1 MFVKVNKEGIKML
14 PKRVYA
20 KINLD
25 NIKKNIQTVRER
37 FGNEVAIMGIVK
49 ANAYG
54 HGAVPVAKAL
64 VEAGA
69 SALGVAAIDE
79 AVELREGGIVEPILI
94 LGQIFRQ
101 DYQIAIENDITCT
114 VIDVVTAQGLSRK
127 AKELGKIA
135 KVHIKIDTGMG
146 RIGFQPDTDGE
157 MQIKSVYDLEN
168 IQVDGAFTHF
178 ANADIIDKTSAKTQ
192 KEKFLNFTDKLI
204 KDGYKLPI
212 RHMYN
217 SASVMELDGYC
228 GEMVRC
234 GILSYGLYPSAE
246 MNREYKLYPA
256 LEFKSSVSFVKSVK
270 KGFTVSYGSTYV
282 AEKDMKIATVPA
294 GYGDGY
300 PRYLSNKGEV
310 LIQGTRCKIVG
321 RVCMDQFMVDVSHL
335 EDVQIADEVTLV
347 GTDGNETITVEDVSD
362 KESRFNYEFCCL
374 ITPRV
379 PRIYIKDGK
388 ISDI

>member
-1 MFVKVNKEGIKML
+1 ML

-25 NIKKNIQTVRER
+25 NIKKNIQTVREK
-37 FGNEVAIMGIVK
+37 FGDKVAIMGIVK

-64 VEAGA
+64 VEAGS

-101 DYQIAIENDITCT
+101 DYQTAIENDITCT
-114 VIDVVTAQGLSRK
+114 VIDVVTAQGLSQK

-135 KVHIKIDTGMG
+135 RVHIKIDTGMG
-146 RIGFQPDTDGE
+146 RIGFQPDEKGE
-157 MQIKSVYDLEN
+157 NEIKSVFDLPSLSVE
-168 IQVDGAFTHF
+168 GAFTHF
-178 ANADIIDKTSAKTQ
+178 ANADTADKTSANTQ
-192 KEKFLNFTDKLI
+192 KQKFLNFTDKLI
-204 KDGYKLPI
+204 SEGYKFPV

-217 SASVMELDGYC
+217 SASAMELDGYA

-234 GILSYGLYPSAE
+234 GIMLYGLYPSNE
-246 MNREYKLYPA
+246 MNRDYKLYPA

-282 AEKDMKIATVPA
+282 TEKDMKIATVPA

-310 LIQGTRCKIVG
+310 LIHGTRCKIIG

-335 EDVQIADEVTLV
+335 DNVQIADEVTLV

-388 ISDI
+388 ILNNED

>member
-1 MFVKVNKEGIKML
+1 ML
-14 PKRVYA
+14 PKRVYT

-25 NIKKNIQTVRER
+25 NIQKNIKTVREK
-37 FGNEVAIMGIVK
+37 FGDDMTIMGIVK

-54 HGAVPVAKAL
+54 HGAVEVAKAL

-69 SALGVAAIDE
+69 GALGVAAIDE
-79 AVELREGGIVEPILI
+79 AVELRENGITAPILI

-101 DYQIAIENDITCT
+101 DYATAIENDITCT
-114 VIDVVTAQGLSRK
+114 VIDIVTALGLSKK
-127 AKELGKIA
+127 AQELGRTA

-146 RIGFQPDTDGE
+146 RIGFQPDENGE
-157 MQIKSVYDLEN
+157 NEIKSIFALEN
-168 IQVDGAFTHF
+168 ISVDGAFTHF
-178 ANADIIDKTSAKTQ
+178 ANADTTDKTSANIQ
-192 KEKFLNFTDKLI
+192 KQKFVDFTDKLI
-204 KDGYKLPI
+204 KDGYNFPV

-228 GEMVRC
+228 GDMIRC
-234 GILSYGLYPSAE
+234 GIMIYGLYPSDE
-246 MNREYKLYPA
+246 MSRDYKLYPA

-282 AEKDMKIATVPA
+282 AEKDMKIATIPA

-310 LIQGTRCKIVG
+310 LIRGTRCKILG

-335 EDVQIADEVTLV
+335 SDVQIADEVTLV
-347 GTDGNETITVEDVSD
+347 GTDGNETITVEDVSNKD
-362 KESRFNYEFCCL
+362 YRFNYEFCCL

-388 ISDI
+388 VIE

>member
-1 MFVKVNKEGIKML
+1 ML

-25 NIKKNIQTVRER
+25 NIQKNIKAVIEKFGKDITV
-37 FGNEVAIMGIVK
+37 MGIVK

-54 HGAVPVAKAL
+54 HGAVEVAKTL

-69 SALGVAAIDE
+69 GALGVAAIDE
-79 AVELREGGIVEPILI
+79 AVELRENGVTAPILI

-101 DYQIAIENDITCT
+101 DYQAAIENDITCT
-114 VIDVVTAQGLSRK
+114 VIDIVTAIGLSKK
-127 AKELGKIA
+127 AGELGKKA

-146 RIGFQPDTDGE
+146 RIGFQPDENGE
-157 MQIKSVYDLEN
+157 KEIKSVFELKN
-168 IQVDGAFTHF
+168 LSIDGAFTHF
-178 ANADIIDKTSAKTQ
+178 ANADTTDKTSANAQ
-192 KEKFLNFTDKLI
+192 KQKFLEFTDKLI
-204 KDGYKLPI
+204 SEGYKFPV

-217 SASVMELDGYC
+217 SASAMELDGYA

-234 GILSYGLYPSAE
+234 GIMIYGLYPSDE
-246 MNREYKLYPA
+246 MSRDYKLYPA
-256 LEFKSSVSFVKSVK
+256 LEFKSSISFVKSVK

-282 AEKDMKIATVPA
+282 AERDMKIATVPA

-310 LIQGTRCKIVG
+310 LIRGTRCRIVG

-335 EDVQIADEVTLV
+335 DNVQIADEVTLV
-347 GTDGNETITVEDVSD
+347 GTDGNETITIEDVSD
-362 KESRFNYEFCCL
+362 KDFRFNYEFCCL

-388 ISDI
+388 VVE

>member
-1 MFVKVNKEGIKML
+1 ML
-14 PKRVYA
+14 PKRVYT
-20 KINLD
+20 KVNLD
-25 NIKKNIQTVRER
+25 NIQKNMQAVREK
-37 FGNEVAIMGIVK
+37 FGDDMIIMGIVK

-54 HGAVPVAKAL
+54 HGAVKVAKAL
-64 VEAGA
+64 VEYGAGM
-69 SALGVAAIDE
+69 LGVAAIDE
-79 AVELREGGIVEPILI
+79 AVELRENGIDAPILI

-101 DYQIAIENDITCT
+101 DYATAIENNVTCT
-114 VIDVVTAQGLSRK
+114 IVDIVTAQGISQK

-146 RIGFQPDTDGE
+146 RIGFQPDVDGE
-157 MQIKSVYDLEN
+157 MQVKSVFNLEN
-168 IQVDGAFTHF
+168 LSVDGAFTHF
-178 ANADIIDKTSAKTQ
+178 ACADFEDKTSANAQ

-204 KDGYKLPI
+204 SEGYKFPI

-217 SASVMELDGYC
+217 SASAMELTGYA

-234 GILSYGLYPSAE
+234 GIMLYGLYPSDE
-246 MNREYKLYPA
+246 MNKDYKLYPA

-310 LIQGTRCKIVG
+310 LIRGTRCKILG

-335 EDVQIADEVTLV
+335 PEVQIADEVTLV
-347 GTDGNETITVEDVSD
+347 GTDGAETITVEDVSHG
-362 KESRFNYEFCCL
+362 EYRFNYEFCCL

-388 ISDI
+388 VIE

>member
-1 MFVKVNKEGIKML
+1 ML
-14 PKRVYA
+14 PKRVYT

-25 NIKKNIQTVRER
+25 NIQKNMKTVCDK
-37 FGNEVAIMGIVK
+37 FGKDMTIMGIVK

-54 HGAVPVAKAL
+54 HGAVEVAKAL
-64 VEAGA
+64 VEYGAGM
-69 SALGVAAIDE
+69 LGVAAIDE
-79 AVELREGGIVEPILI
+79 AVELRENGVTAPILI

-101 DYQIAIENDITCT
+101 DYATAIENDVTCT
-114 VIDVVTAQGLSRK
+114 VVDIVTAQGISQK

-146 RIGFQPDTDGE
+146 RIGFQPDENGE
-157 MQIKSVYDLEN
+157 SEIKSIFKLPN
-168 IQVDGAFTHF
+168 ISVDGAFTHF
-178 ANADIIDKTSAKTQ
+178 ANADAKDKKSANVQ
-192 KEKFLNFTDKLI
+192 KDKFLTFTDKLI
-204 KDGYKLPI
+204 REGYNFPT

-217 SASVMELDGYC
+217 SASAMELDGYA

-234 GILSYGLYPSAE
+234 GIMLYGLYPSDE
-246 MNREYKLYPA
+246 MNRDYKLYPA

-282 AEKDMKIATVPA
+282 TEKDMKIATVPA

-310 LIQGTRCKIVG
+310 LIHGTRCKILG
-321 RVCMDQFMVDVSHL
+321 KVCMDQFMVDVSHL
-335 EDVQIADEVTLV
+335 DNVQIADEVTLV

-362 KESRFNYEFCCL
+362 KDSRFNYEFCCL

-388 ISDI
+388 VIE

>member
-1 MFVKVNKEGIKML
+1 ML
-14 PKRVYA
+14 PKRVYT

-25 NIKKNIQTVRER
+25 NIQKNMQTVRQK
-37 FGNEVAIMGIVK
+37 FGDDMLIMGIVK

-54 HGAVPVAKAL
+54 HGAVEVAKAL
-64 VEAGA
+64 AQFGA
-69 SALGVAAIDE
+69 DMLGVAAIDE
-79 AVELREGGIVEPILI
+79 AVELRENGIDTPILI

-101 DYQIAIENDITCT
+101 DYATAIENDITCT
-114 VIDVVTAQGLSRK
+114 VVDIVTAQGLSKK
-127 AKELGKIA
+127 AQELGKVA

-146 RIGFQPDTDGE
+146 RIGFQPDADGE
-157 MQIKSVYDLEN
+157 SQIKSIFDLEN
-168 IQVDGAFTHF
+168 ICVDGAFTHF
-178 ANADIIDKTSAKTQ
+178 ANADATDKTSANAQ
-192 KEKFLNFTDKLI
+192 KQKFVEFTDKLI
-204 KDGYKLPI
+204 KDGYKLPV

-217 SASVMELDGYC
+217 SASAMELDGYA

-234 GILSYGLYPSAE
+234 GIMIYGLYPSEE
-246 MNREYKLYPA
+246 MNKDYKLYPA

-310 LIQGTRCKIVG
+310 LIHGTRCKIVG

-335 EDVQIADEVTLV
+335 DNVQIADEVTLV
-347 GTDGNETITVEDVSD
+347 GTDGNETITVEEVSD

-388 ISDI
+388 VIE

>member
-1 MFVKVNKEGIKML
+1 ML
-14 PKRVYA
+14 PKRVYT
-20 KINLD
+20 KVNLD
-25 NIKKNIQTVRER
+25 NIQKNMQAVREK
-37 FGNEVAIMGIVK
+37 FGDDMIIMGIVK

-54 HGAVPVAKAL
+54 HGAVKVAKAL
-64 VEAGA
+64 VEYGAGM
-69 SALGVAAIDE
+69 LGVAAIDE
-79 AVELREGGIVEPILI
+79 AVELRENGIDAPILI
-94 LGQIFRQ
+94 LGQIFCQ
-101 DYQIAIENDITCT
+101 DYAAAIENDVTCT
-114 VIDVVTAQGLSRK
+114 VVDIVTAQGISQK

-146 RIGFQPDTDGE
+146 RIGFQPDIDGE
-157 MQIKSVYDLEN
+157 MQIKSVFELEN
-168 IQVDGAFTHF
+168 LSVDGAFTHF
-178 ANADIIDKTSAKTQ
+178 ACADFEDKTSANAQ

-204 KDGYKLPI
+204 SEGYKFPI

-217 SASVMELDGYC
+217 SASAMELTGYA

-234 GILSYGLYPSAE
+234 GIMLYGLYPSDE
-246 MNREYKLYPA
+246 MNKDYKLYPA

-310 LIQGTRCKIVG
+310 LIRGTRCKILG

-335 EDVQIADEVTLV
+335 PDVQIADEVTLV

-362 KESRFNYEFCCL
+362 MESRFNYEFCCL

-388 ISDI
+388 VIE

>member
-1 MFVKVNKEGIKML
+1 ML
-14 PKRVYA
+14 PKRVYT

-25 NIKKNIQTVRER
+25 NIQKNMQTVRQK
-37 FGNEVAIMGIVK
+37 FGDDMLIMGIVK

-54 HGAVPVAKAL
+54 HGAVEVAKAL
-64 VEAGA
+64 AQFGA
-69 SALGVAAIDE
+69 DMLGVAAIDE
-79 AVELREGGIVEPILI
+79 AVELRENGIDTPILI

-101 DYQIAIENDITCT
+101 DYATAIENDITCT
-114 VIDVVTAQGLSRK
+114 VVDIVTAQGLSKK
-127 AKELGKIA
+127 AQELGKVA

-146 RIGFQPDTDGE
+146 RIGFQPDADGE
-157 MQIKSVYDLEN
+157 SQIKSIFDLEN
-168 IQVDGAFTHF
+168 ICVDGAFTHF
-178 ANADIIDKTSAKTQ
+178 ANADATDKTSANAQ
-192 KEKFLNFTDKLI
+192 KQKFVEFTDNLI
-204 KDGYKLPI
+204 KDGYNFPV

-217 SASVMELDGYC
+217 SASAMELDGYA

-234 GILSYGLYPSAE
+234 GIMIYGLYPSEE
-246 MNREYKLYPA
+246 MNKDYKLYPA

-310 LIQGTRCKIVG
+310 LIHGTRCKIVG

-335 EDVQIADEVTLV
+335 DNVQIADEVTLV
-347 GTDGNETITVEDVSD
+347 GTDGNETITVEEVSD

-388 ISDI
+388 VIE

>member
-1 MFVKVNKEGIKML
+1 ML
-14 PKRVYA
+14 PKRVYT

-25 NIKKNIQTVRER
+25 NIQKNMQTVREK
-37 FGNEVAIMGIVK
+37 FGDNMLVMGIVK

-54 HGAVPVAKAL
+54 HGAVEVAKTL

-69 SALGVAAIDE
+69 GMLGVAAIDE
-79 AVELREGGIVEPILI
+79 AIELRENGIDAPILI

-101 DYQIAIENDITCT
+101 DYATAIENDITCT
-114 VIDVVTAQGLSRK
+114 VVDIVTAQGISQK
-127 AKELGKIA
+127 AKELGQVA

-146 RIGFQPDTDGE
+146 RIGFQPDENGE
-157 MQIKSVYDLEN
+157 SEIKSIFALEYLS
-168 IQVDGAFTHF
+168 VDGAFTHF
-178 ANADIIDKTSAKTQ
+178 ACADFEDKTSANAQ

-204 KDGYKLPI
+204 SEGYKFPI

-217 SASVMELDGYC
+217 SASAMELTGYA

-234 GILSYGLYPSAE
+234 GIMLYGLYPSDE
-246 MNREYKLYPA
+246 MSRDYKLYPA

-270 KGFTVSYGSTYV
+270 KGFSVSYGSTYV

-310 LIQGTRCKIVG
+310 LIRGTRCKILG

-335 EDVQIADEVTLV
+335 DNVQIADEVTLV
-347 GTDGNETITVEDVSD
+347 GTDGAETITVEDVSNGVY
-362 KESRFNYEFCCL
+362 RFNYEFCCL

-379 PRIYIKDGK
+379 PRVYIKEGK
-388 ISDI
+388 VIE

>member
-1 MFVKVNKEGIKML
+1 ML
-14 PKRVYA
+14 PKRVYT

-25 NIKKNIQTVRER
+25 NIQKNMQTVREK
-37 FGNEVAIMGIVK
+37 FGDNMLIMGIVK

-54 HGAVPVAKAL
+54 HGAVEVAKTL

-69 SALGVAAIDE
+69 GMLGVAAIDE
-79 AVELREGGIVEPILI
+79 AIELRENGIDAPILI

-101 DYQIAIENDITCT
+101 DYATAIENDITCT
-114 VIDVVTAQGLSRK
+114 VVDIVTAQGISQK
-127 AKELGKIA
+127 AKELGQVA

-146 RIGFQPDTDGE
+146 RIGFQPDENGE
-157 MQIKSVYDLEN
+157 SEIKSIFALEYLS
-168 IQVDGAFTHF
+168 VDGAFTHF
-178 ANADIIDKTSAKTQ
+178 ACADFEDKTSANAQ

-204 KDGYKLPI
+204 SEGYKFPI

-217 SASVMELDGYC
+217 SASAMELTGYA

-234 GILSYGLYPSAE
+234 GIMLYGLYPSDE
-246 MNREYKLYPA
+246 MSRDYKLYPA

-270 KGFTVSYGSTYV
+270 KGFSVSYGSTYV
-282 AEKDMKIATVPA
+282 AEKDIKIATVPA

-310 LIQGTRCKIVG
+310 LIRGTRCKILG

-335 EDVQIADEVTLV
+335 DNVQIADEVTLV
-347 GTDGNETITVEDVSD
+347 GTDGAETITVEDVSNG
-362 KESRFNYEFCCL
+362 EYRFNYEFCCL

-379 PRIYIKDGK
+379 PRVYIKDGK
-388 ISDI
+388 VIE

>member
-1 MFVKVNKEGIKML
+1 ML

-25 NIKKNIQTVRER
+25 NIQKNIKAVIEK
-37 FGNEVAIMGIVK
+37 FGNNITVMGIVK

-54 HGAVPVAKAL
+54 HGAVEVAKAL

-69 SALGVAAIDE
+69 GAFGVAAIDE
-79 AVELREGGIVEPILI
+79 AVELRENGINAPILI

-101 DYQIAIENDITCT
+101 DYQAAIENDITCT
-114 VIDVVTAQGLSRK
+114 VIDIVTAIGLSKK
-127 AKELGKIA
+127 AGELGKKA

-146 RIGFQPDTDGE
+146 RIGFQPDENGE
-157 MQIKSVYDLEN
+157 KEIKSVFELKN
-168 IQVDGAFTHF
+168 LSIDGAFTHF
-178 ANADIIDKTSAKTQ
+178 ANADTIDKTSAKTQ
-192 KEKFLNFTDKLI
+192 KQKFLDFTDKLI
-204 KDGYKLPI
+204 KEGYNFPI

-217 SASVMELDGYC
+217 SASAMELDGYC

-234 GILSYGLYPSAE
+234 GIMTYGLYPSEE
-246 MNREYKLYPA
+246 MNRDYKLYPA

-282 AEKDMKIATVPA
+282 AEKDMKIATIPA

-310 LIQGTRCKIVG
+310 LIRGTRCKIVG

-335 EDVQIADEVTLV
+335 DNVQIADEVTLV

-362 KESRFNYEFCCL
+362 KDFRFNYEFCCL

-388 ISDI
+388 VIE

>member
-1 MFVKVNKEGIKML
+1 ML
-14 PKRVYA
+14 PKRVYT

-25 NIKKNIQTVRER
+25 NIQKNMQTVRQK
-37 FGNEVAIMGIVK
+37 FGDNMLIMGIVK

-54 HGAVPVAKAL
+54 HGAVEVAKTL
-64 VEAGA
+64 VDAGA
-69 SALGVAAIDE
+69 NMLGVAAIDE
-79 AVELREGGIVEPILI
+79 AVELRENGIEAPILI

-101 DYQIAIENDITCT
+101 DYQTAIENDITCT
-114 VIDVVTAQGLSRK
+114 VVDIVTAQGLSKK
-127 AKELGKIA
+127 AQELGRTA

-146 RIGFQPDTDGE
+146 RIGFQPDEDGE
-157 MQIKSVYDLEN
+157 REINSIFNLEN
-168 IQVDGAFTHF
+168 ISVDGAFTHF
-178 ANADIIDKTSAKTQ
+178 ANADIADKTSANAQ
-192 KEKFLNFTDKLI
+192 KQKFIEFTDKLI
-204 KDGYKLPI
+204 SDGYNFPI

-217 SASVMELDGYC
+217 SASAMELTGYA

-234 GILSYGLYPSAE
+234 GIMLYGLYPSEE
-246 MNREYKLYPA
+246 MNKDYKLYSA

-310 LIQGTRCKIVG
+310 LIRGTRCKIVG

-335 EDVQIADEVTLV
+335 DNVQIADEVTLV

-388 ISDI
+388 VVE

>member
-1 MFVKVNKEGIKML
+1 ML
-14 PKRVYA
+14 PKRVYT

-25 NIKKNIQTVRER
+25 NIQKNMQTVRQK
-37 FGNEVAIMGIVK
+37 FGDEMLIMGIVK

-54 HGAVPVAKAL
+54 HGAVEVAKAL
-64 VEAGA
+64 VEYGA
-69 SALGVAAIDE
+69 NVLGVAAIDE
-79 AVELREGGIVEPILI
+79 AVELRENGIDAPILI

-101 DYQIAIENDITCT
+101 DYQTAIENDVTCT
-114 VIDVVTAQGLSRK
+114 VADIVTAQGLSKK
-127 AKELGKIA
+127 ATELGKVA

-146 RIGFQPDTDGE
+146 RIGFQPDLDGE
-157 MQIKSVYDLEN
+157 NDIKSIFKLEN
-168 IQVDGAFTHF
+168 LSIDGAFTHF
-178 ANADIIDKTSAKTQ
+178 ANADIADKTSANAQ
-192 KEKFLNFTDKLI
+192 KQKFIEFTDKLI
-204 KDGYKLPI
+204 NEGYNFPI

-217 SASVMELDGYC
+217 SASAMELEGYA

-234 GILSYGLYPSAE
+234 GIMLYGLYPSNE
-246 MNREYKLYPA
+246 MKKDYKLYPA

-282 AEKDMKIATVPA
+282 TEKDMKIATVPA

-310 LIQGTRCKIVG
+310 LIRGTRCRILGK
-321 RVCMDQFMVDVSHL
+321 VCMDQFMVDVSHL
-335 EDVQIADEVTLV
+335 PDVQIADEVTLV
-347 GTDGNETITVEDVSD
+347 GTDGNETITIEDVSD
-362 KESRFNYEFCCL
+362 KNARFNYEFCCL

-388 ISDI
+388 IIE

>member
-1 MFVKVNKEGIKML
+1 ML
-14 PKRVYA
+14 PKRVYT

-25 NIKKNIQTVRER
+25 NIQKNMQTVRQK
-37 FGNEVAIMGIVK
+37 FGDDMLIMGIVK

-54 HGAVPVAKAL
+54 HGAVEVAKAL
-64 VEAGA
+64 AQFGVDV
-69 SALGVAAIDE
+69 LGVAAIDE
-79 AVELREGGIVEPILI
+79 AVELRENGIDTPILI

-101 DYQIAIENDITCT
+101 DYATAIENHITCT
-114 VIDVVTAQGLSRK
+114 VVDLVTAQGISKK
-127 AKELGKIA
+127 ATEMGKVA

-146 RIGFQPDTDGE
+146 RIGFQPDEDGE
-157 MQIKSVYDLEN
+157 KQIKSIFDLEN
-168 IQVDGAFTHF
+168 ISIEGAFTHF
-178 ANADIIDKTSAKTQ
+178 ANADSTDKTSANEQ
-192 KEKFLNFTDKLI
+192 KQKFIEITDKLI
-204 KDGYKLPI
+204 NDGYNFPV

-217 SASVMELDGYC
+217 SASAMELTGYA

-234 GILSYGLYPSAE
+234 GIMLYGLYPSEE
-246 MNREYKLYPA
+246 MNKNYKLYPA

-310 LIQGTRCKIVG
+310 LIHGTRCRILGK
-321 RVCMDQFMVDVSHL
+321 VCMDQFMVDVSHL
-335 EDVQIADEVTLV
+335 DNVQIADEVTLV

-388 ISDI
+388 VIE

>member
-1 MFVKVNKEGIKML
+1 ML
-14 PKRVYA
+14 PKRVYT

-25 NIKKNIQTVRER
+25 NIQKNIKTVREK
-37 FGNEVAIMGIVK
+37 FGDDMTIMGIVK

-54 HGAVPVAKAL
+54 HGAIEVAKAL
-64 VEAGA
+64 VEYGAGM
-69 SALGVAAIDE
+69 LGVAAIDE
-79 AVELREGGIVEPILI
+79 AVELRENGIDAPILI

-101 DYQIAIENDITCT
+101 DYAAAIENDITCT
-114 VIDVVTAQGLSRK
+114 VVDIVTAQGLSKK
-127 AKELGKIA
+127 AQELGRTA

-146 RIGFQPDTDGE
+146 RIGFQPDENGE
-157 MQIKSVYDLEN
+157 NEIKSIFNLPN
-168 IQVDGAFTHF
+168 LSVDGAFTHF
-178 ANADIIDKTSAKTQ
+178 ANADITDKTSANAQ
-192 KEKFLNFTDKLI
+192 KQKFVDFTDKFI
-204 KDGYKLPI
+204 KDGYNFPV

-217 SASVMELDGYC
+217 SASAMELTGYA

-234 GILSYGLYPSAE
+234 GIMLYGLYPSDE
-246 MNREYKLYPA
+246 MNRDYKLYPA

-270 KGFTVSYGSTYV
+270 KGFAVSYGSTYV
-282 AEKDMKIATVPA
+282 TEKDMKIATVPA

-310 LIQGTRCKIVG
+310 LIRGTRCKILG

-335 EDVQIADEVTLV
+335 DNVQIADEVTLV

-362 KESRFNYEFCCL
+362 KDSRFNYEFCCL

-388 ISDI
+388 VIE

>member
-1 MFVKVNKEGIKML
+1 MI
-14 PKRVYA
+14 PKRVYT

-25 NIKKNIQTVRER
+25 NIQKNIQTVRQK
-37 FGNEVAIMGIVK
+37 FGDDMIVMGIVK
-49 ANAYG
+49 ANGYG
-54 HGAVPVAKAL
+54 HGAVEVAKAL
-64 VEAGA
+64 VEFGAGM
-69 SALGVAAIDE
+69 LGVAAIDE
-79 AVELREGGIVEPILI
+79 AVELRENGIYAPILI

-101 DYQIAIENDITCT
+101 DYETAILNDVTCT
-114 VIDVVTAQGLSRK
+114 VVDIVTARGLSQK
-127 AKELGKIA
+127 AIELGKVA
-135 KVHIKIDTGMG
+135 KIHIKIDTGMG
-146 RIGFQPDTDGE
+146 RIGFQPDENGE
-157 MQIKSVYDLEN
+157 NDIKSIFDLPN
-168 IQVDGAFTHF
+168 LQIDGAFTHF
-178 ANADIIDKTSAKTQ
+178 ANADSKDKTSANSQ
-192 KEKFLNFTDKLI
+192 KEKFLKFTDKLI
-204 KDGYKLPI
+204 SEGYNFPI

-217 SASVMELDGYC
+217 SASTMELEGYA

-234 GILSYGLYPSAE
+234 GIMLYGLYPSEE
-246 MNREYKLYPA
+246 MSKEYKLYPA

-310 LIQGTRCKIVG
+310 LIHGTRCKILG

-335 EDVQIADEVTLV
+335 DNIQIADEVTLI

-362 KESRFNYEFCCL
+362 GEYRFNYEFCCL

-379 PRIYIKDGK
+379 PRIYIKDNK
-388 ISDI
+388 VIE

>member
-1 MFVKVNKEGIKML
+1 ML

-25 NIKKNIQTVRER
+25 NIQKNIKAVIEKFGKDITV
-37 FGNEVAIMGIVK
+37 MGIVK

-54 HGAVPVAKAL
+54 HGAVEVAKTL

-69 SALGVAAIDE
+69 GALGVAAIDE
-79 AVELREGGIVEPILI
+79 AVELRENGVTAPILI

-101 DYQIAIENDITCT
+101 DYQAAIENDITCT
-114 VIDVVTAQGLSRK
+114 VIDIVTAIGLSKK
-127 AKELGKIA
+127 AGELGKKA

-146 RIGFQPDTDGE
+146 RIGFQPDENGKKE
-157 MQIKSVYDLEN
+157 IKSVFELKN
-168 IQVDGAFTHF
+168 LSIDGAFTHF
-178 ANADIIDKTSAKTQ
+178 ANADTTDKTSANAQ
-192 KEKFLNFTDKLI
+192 KQKFLEFTDKLI
-204 KDGYKLPI
+204 SEGYKFPV

-217 SASVMELDGYC
+217 SASAMELDGYA

-234 GILSYGLYPSAE
+234 GIMTYGLYPSEE
-246 MNREYKLYPA
+246 MSRDYKLYPA
-256 LEFKSSVSFVKSVK
+256 LEFKSSISFVKSVK

-282 AEKDMKIATVPA
+282 AERDMKIATVPA

-310 LIQGTRCKIVG
+310 LIRGTRCKIVG

-335 EDVQIADEVTLV
+335 DNVQIADEVTLV
-347 GTDGNETITVEDVSD
+347 GTDGNETITIEDVSD
-362 KESRFNYEFCCL
+362 KDFRFNYEFCCL

-388 ISDI
+388 VVE

>member
-1 MFVKVNKEGIKML
+1 ML
-14 PKRVYA
+14 PKRVYT

-25 NIKKNIQTVRER
+25 NIQKNMQTVRQK
-37 FGNEVAIMGIVK
+37 FGDDMLIMGIVK

-54 HGAVPVAKAL
+54 HGAVEVAKAL
-64 VEAGA
+64 AQFGA
-69 SALGVAAIDE
+69 DMLGVAAIDE
-79 AVELREGGIVEPILI
+79 AVELRENGIDMPILI

-101 DYQIAIENDITCT
+101 DYAAAIENNVTCT
-114 VIDVVTAQGLSRK
+114 VVDIVTAQGLSKK
-127 AKELGKIA
+127 ATEIGKVA

-146 RIGFQPDTDGE
+146 RIGFQPDEEGE
-157 MQIKSVYDLEN
+157 SEIKSIFNLPN
-168 IQVDGAFTHF
+168 ISVDGAFTHF
-178 ANADIIDKTSAKTQ
+178 ANADSKDKKSANAQ
-192 KEKFLNFTDKLI
+192 KDKFLTFTDKLI
-204 KDGYKLPI
+204 KEGYNFPI

-217 SASVMELDGYC
+217 SASAMELTGYA

-234 GILSYGLYPSAE
+234 GIMLYGLYPSDE
-246 MNREYKLYPA
+246 MNKDYKLYPA

-270 KGFTVSYGSTYV
+270 KGFAVSYGSTYITD
-282 AEKDMKIATVPA
+282 KDMKIATVPA

-310 LIQGTRCKIVG
+310 LIRGTRCKILG

-335 EDVQIADEVTLV
+335 PDVQIADEVTLV

-362 KESRFNYEFCCL
+362 MESRFNYEFCCL

-388 ISDI
+388 VIE

>member
-1 MFVKVNKEGIKML
+1 ML
-14 PKRVYA
+14 PKRVYT

-25 NIKKNIQTVRER
+25 NIQKNMQTVRQK
-37 FGNEVAIMGIVK
+37 FGDDMLIMGIVK

-54 HGAVPVAKAL
+54 HGAVEVAKAL
-64 VEAGA
+64 AQFGA
-69 SALGVAAIDE
+69 DMLGVAAIDE
-79 AVELREGGIVEPILI
+79 AVELRENGIDTPILI

-101 DYQIAIENDITCT
+101 DYAAAIENDITCT
-114 VIDVVTAQGLSRK
+114 VVDIVTAQGLSKK
-127 AKELGKIA
+127 AQELGKVA

-146 RIGFQPDTDGE
+146 RIGFQPDADGE
-157 MQIKSVYDLEN
+157 SQIKSIFDLEN
-168 IQVDGAFTHF
+168 ICVDGTFTHF
-178 ANADIIDKTSAKTQ
+178 ANADATDKTSANAQ
-192 KEKFLNFTDKLI
+192 KQKFVEFTDKLI
-204 KDGYKLPI
+204 KDGYKLPV

-217 SASVMELDGYC
+217 SASAMELDGYA

-234 GILSYGLYPSAE
+234 GIMIYGLYPSEE
-246 MNREYKLYPA
+246 MNKDYKLYPA

-310 LIQGTRCKIVG
+310 LIHGTRCKIVG

-335 EDVQIADEVTLV
+335 DNVQIADEVTLV
-347 GTDGNETITVEDVSD
+347 GTDGNETITVEEVSD

-388 ISDI
+388 VIE